1 MAWKIQMRSL
11 YKEADLWDI
20 VQGQPVPVIS
30 AGTTTGTGATAVTTG
45 AVVQEDIDNWNKRY
59 QISMGEMTRRCE
71 VGPLGHIAD
80 SDNPHTAWTTLQT
93 MFENI
98 GTAAMTVLHQ
108 RFFGAKMKESDSIE
122 EHIHNMRKLQEQIN
136 LAIAEEGGDKIKE
149 LQFICQI
156 VTSLPKSWDI
166 FISILD
172 FSFDNTADQGGLL
185 MSKKIQNHL
194 LAEDLHCKACSGD
207 SSFFTSTNQSHDN
220 RQGQ

>member
-80 SDNPHTAWTTLQT
+80 TDNPHTAWTTLQT

-108 RFFGAKMKESDSIE
+108 RFFGAKMKESDSVE
-122 EHIHNMRKLQEQIN
+122 EHIRNMRKLQEQIN

-149 LQFICQI
+149 LQFIRQI
-156 VTSLPKSWDI
+156 VTSLPESWDV
-166 FISILD
+166 FVSILD
-172 FSFDNTADQGGLL
+172 FDFSNTTDAGGLQ
-185 MSKKIQNHL
+185 MSKKIQNKL
-194 LAEDLHCKACSGD
+194 LAEDMRRKAKSGD
-207 SSFFTSTNQSHDN
+207 SAFFASTSQN
-220 RQGQ
+220 RNNSS